1 MSTVLLASFVPHL
14 SQLLPH
20 LIGQFGGLIYLGLF
34 ALIFIETGV
43 VILPFLPGDSVLFSG
58 SLAAMSAHSLNIWV
72 LIALLGAAAIL
83 GDSVNF
89 EIGKHFGSSL
99 FALNINH
106 FIKPA
111 YLKRSENFF
120 KKYGKPAIFLG
131 RFVPII
137 RTFIPFTAGMGKMR
151 HRDFIIYN
159 VLGATSWV
167 FIVLGAG
174 YFFGNNVIVKAHF
187 ELIMLAIV
195 VISLLPAAI
204 VTLHHHGG
212 AANVG

>member
-43 VILPFLPGDSVLFSG
+43 VILPFLPGDSVLFLCG

-99 FALNINH
+99 FRIKQLNH

-120 KKYGKPAIFLG
+120 KKI
-131 RFVPII
+131 
-137 RTFIPFTAGMGKMR
+137 
-151 HRDFIIYN
+151 
-159 VLGATSWV
+159 W
-167 FIVLGAG
+167 
-174 YFFGNNVIVKAHF
+174 
-187 ELIMLAIV
+187 
-195 VISLLPAAI
+195 
-204 VTLHHHGG
+204 
-212 AANVG
+212 